1 MGAAGLALL
10 ACTGL
15 DPHTPYA
22 YGLLPGLLLLPAGA
36 AASFGG
42 ATVLATE
49 GVPPQRSARRGVL
62 NSAMELGPTV
72 LFAVLTLGSDARS
85 LAATGAALVVLAV
98 ALLLRHPNHPT
109 GRPPP
114 PTDASRRPIPRSKT
128 LEKGNADMD
137 RFTGTTVLVTGAG
150 SGLGRA
156 IARAFAA
163 EGASVVAAG
172 RTAATL
178 HETVGLIEAAGGT
191 ALAVTADV
199 TDSGQLRDL
208 VRETVTRY
216 GGLDVAVNNA
226 GIFRGSGPVGE
237 VGEEDW
243 DAVMRT
249 NLTGVWLAMKHE
261 IAHMKEN
268 GGGVIVNISSNL
280 GAHLRIPGAA
290 AYLTSKAGVSV
301 LTRAAALDH
310 IHQGIRINAVS
321 PGASAAPMSLRP
333 GETEAERTERMK
345 AENPLGRVAEAEEV
359 AAAVLYLASPA
370 AGAVVGT
377 DLVIDSGASA

>member
-1 MGAAGLALL
+1 
-10 ACTGL
+10 
-15 DPHTPYA
+15 
-22 YGLLPGLLLLPAGA
+22 
-36 AASFGG
+36 
-42 ATVLATE
+42 
-49 GVPPQRSARRGVL
+49 
-62 NSAMELGPTV
+62 
-72 LFAVLTLGSDARS
+72 
-85 LAATGAALVVLAV
+85 
-98 ALLLRHPNHPT
+98 
-109 GRPPP
+109 
-114 PTDASRRPIPRSKT
+114 
-128 LEKGNADMD
+128 MD

-163 EGASVVAAG
+163 EGTSVVAAG